1 MAWGRERFSAR
12 IQREWAAA
20 VRFVREAPQ
29 RGRIAR
35 ANVRHHAG
43 RGVQAG
49 GEYVASWFSFYEA
62 IVDVAIVVL
71 AIVAMADACAPRV
84 DLPWKPL
91 SLADPV
97 GPLTKQKLAQVSRP
111 APFSLPGSPVGPAA
125 PDQCLA
131 FLTREKIGF
140 APSPIASDKPECAVP
155 GAIALGAEALL
166 SPASSPMDCGLASAY
181 LVWERQVVEPAARRY
196 FAADVAHVNTI
207 GIHQCRTIARR
218 TKLSEHAQ
226 AKAMDV
232 GSVTL
237 SNGVTAVVAKDWA
250 DPGPKGQFLHAIR
263 DGACK
268 TFSGGALSPDYNAD
282 HHDHLHL
289 DVGGWSTCG

>member
-1 MAWGRERFSAR
+1 MESGRESFSAR
-12 IQREWAAA
+12 LKREWAAA
-20 VRFVREAPQ
+20 LRFFREAPE
-29 RGRIAR
+29 RGRLSR
-35 ANVRHHAG
+35 AAVRHHAV
-43 RGVQAG
+43 RGAQAG
-49 GEYVASWFSFYEA
+49 GAYVASWFSFYEA
-62 IVDVAIVVL
+62 VLDIAVVVL
-71 AIVAMADACAPRV
+71 VIVAVADAYAPRA

-91 SLADPV
+91 TLADPV
-97 GPLTKQKLAQVSRP
+97 GPLTKQKLARVSRP
-111 APFSLPGSPVGPAA
+111 AFAFPGAPAAAVA

-131 FLTREKIGF
+131 FLAREKIGF
-140 APSPIASDKPECAVP
+140 SPSPIAGDKPECAVP
-155 GAIALGAEALL
+155 GAIALGADALL
-166 SPASSPMDCGLASAY
+166 SPASPPMDCGLASAY

-196 FAADVAHVNTI
+196 FAADVAKVNTL
-207 GIHQCRTIARR
+207 GVHQCRTIAGR

-232 GSVTL
+232 GSITL